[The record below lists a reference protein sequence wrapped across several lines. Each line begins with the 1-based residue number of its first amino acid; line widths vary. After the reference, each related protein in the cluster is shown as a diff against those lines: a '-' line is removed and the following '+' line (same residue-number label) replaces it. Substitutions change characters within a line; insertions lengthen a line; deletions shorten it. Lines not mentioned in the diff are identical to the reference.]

1 MNVSKLNYDELFIYQ
16 EKQVCETFGIMAQP
30 YIILFV
36 SLFIQFVIEMFL
48 YLFDMSYKKWF
59 FNKKLSNQK
68 VKFCEFFCKDCKLN
82 PVCLGLRSPEIED
95 GRKYN
100 ILNNQ
105 ELVYDGPDKEPTS
118 VPSINM
124 RGIKVLIDPNN
135 CEHIK
140 EKMSDN
146 YIKGVLKNSI
156 LDNALHNPKY
166 TLNKSSTTEIFTIL
180 YMFYQTVS
188 ILIQIINILATF
200 EFSNNNPWTNMN
212 NLLFLILNSSSYRTF
227 IGIICSSITF
237 PLLDGFLDRIK
248 IDNIKKSPLNLLDYY
263 YDYRVMN
270 NPNSFDTFEELKK
283 FLIVNGEHPE
293 FNDNEL
299 RDKYGHLYIVGRDR
313 IYTGPNITSNG
324 QFDNVKK
331 VFDKHYPDYNKN
343 VIMEN
348 IKYSD
353 RINSIPLLKKILLIS
368 LGIIFLPFTLCG
380 IVLFSIPMTVIYIWI
395 SILIIGFYVPCSGF
409 FLTGSSKN
417 TDLLKT
423 KAFTTKIS
431 TSFCKRLFLMVF
443 LIISFNY
450 GVILYDGKGYGET
463 LVIEAESRNIDVYLN
478 CMVVDKIQNS
488 IDFLLTYT

>member
-1 MNVSKLNYDELFIYQ
+1 
-16 EKQVCETFGIMAQP
+16 
-30 YIILFV
+30 
-36 SLFIQFVIEMFL
+36 
-48 YLFDMSYKKWF
+48 
-59 FNKKLSNQK
+59 
-68 VKFCEFFCKDCKLN
+68 
-82 PVCLGLRSPEIED
+82 
-95 GRKYN
+95 
-100 ILNNQ
+100 
-105 ELVYDGPDKEPTS
+105 
-118 VPSINM
+118 
-124 RGIKVLIDPNN
+124 
-135 CEHIK
+135 
-140 EKMSDN
+140 
-146 YIKGVLKNSI
+146 
-156 LDNALHNPKY
+156 
-166 TLNKSSTTEIFTIL
+166 
-180 YMFYQTVS
+180 MFYQTVS
-188 ILIQIINILATF
+188 ILIQIINILITF

-227 IGIICSSITF
+227 IGIICSSIAF

-331 VFDKHYPDYNKN
+331 VFNKYYPDYNKN

-368 LGIIFLPFTLCG
+368 LGIIFLPFILSG
-380 IVLFSIPMTVIYIWI
+380 IVLFSIPMTVTYIWI
-395 SILIIGFYVPCSGF
+395 SILIIGFYVPCSGIF
-409 FLTGSSKN
+409 ITGKSKN
-417 TDLLKT
+417 VGLFKA

-431 TSFCKRLFLMVF
+431 TSFCKRLFLMIF
-443 LIISFNY
+443 LIIFFNY

-463 LVIEAESRNIDVYLN
+463 LVVEAENRNIDVYLD
-478 CMVVDKIQNS
+478 CMVIDKIQNS

>member
-1 MNVSKLNYDELFIYQ
+1 MNVSKLNHDELFIYQ

-59 FNKKLSNQK
+59 LNKKLLNQQ
-68 VKFCEFFCKDCKLN
+68 VKFCDFFCKNCKLN
-82 PVCLGLRSPEIED
+82 QACIGLRTPEIED

-100 ILNNQ
+100 ILNHQ
-105 ELVYDGPDKEPTS
+105 EFVYNGPDREPIS
-118 VPSINM
+118 LPSINM

-140 EKMSDN
+140 KKMSEN

-156 LDNALHNPKY
+156 IDNAIQNPKY
-166 TLNKSSTTEIFTIL
+166 TLNNSSTTEIFTIL

-188 ILIQIINILATF
+188 ILIQIINILITF

-227 IGIICSSITF
+227 IGIICSSIAF
-237 PLLDGFLDRIK
+237 PLLDGFLDKIK
-248 IDNIKKSPLNLLDYY
+248 IDNIKRSPLNLLDYY

-331 VFDKHYPDYNKN
+331 VFDKYYPDYNKN

-368 LGIIFLPFTLCG
+368 LGIIFLPFILSG
-380 IVLFSIPMTVIYIWI
+380 IVLFSIPMTVTYIWI
-395 SILIIGFYVPCSGF
+395 SILIIGFYVPCS
-409 FLTGSSKN
+409 
-417 TDLLKT
+417 
-423 KAFTTKIS
+423 
-431 TSFCKRLFLMVF
+431 
-443 LIISFNY
+443 
-450 GVILYDGKGYGET
+450 
-463 LVIEAESRNIDVYLN
+463 
-478 CMVVDKIQNS
+478 
-488 IDFLLTYT
+488 